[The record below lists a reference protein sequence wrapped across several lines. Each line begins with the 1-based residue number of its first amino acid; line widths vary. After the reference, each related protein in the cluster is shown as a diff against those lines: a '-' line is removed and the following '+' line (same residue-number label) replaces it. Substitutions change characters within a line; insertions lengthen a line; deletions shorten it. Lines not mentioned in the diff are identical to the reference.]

1 MSTKETKK
9 SCLLISMKINKEP
22 LEKWRAYTERNEK
35 ESLSDS
41 LIKRT
46 TAYINRCYSQ
56 PDLILSKLADEIH
69 VTAPYLSNL
78 FKEEMGETFTEYLL
92 SLRMEKAKM
101 FLSTTQLK
109 TYEIVSETGYSNSY
123 YFSSLF
129 KKHTGMT
136 PTGYRKKLLRK

>member
-9 SCLLISMKINKEP
+9 SCLLIPMKINKEP
-22 LEKWRAYTERNEK
+22 LEKWRAYTEHNEK

-69 VTAPYLSNL
+69 VTAPYLSNSSFAVEYPGL
-78 FKEEMGETFTEYLL
+78 TLAVIET
-92 SLRMEKAKM
+92 
-101 FLSTTQLK
+101 
-109 TYEIVSETGYSNSY
+109 SY
-123 YFSSLF
+123 
-129 KKHTGMT
+129 K
-136 PTGYRKKLLRK
+136 